1 MIKRERER
9 ERDGVVSV
17 RGLWRESEEAQVT
30 KSLQDL
36 LRDQGLQNPSLIIYF
51 KEFRYFCFWAFVGY
65 LIMIELN
72 SQKKKKKKIKFF
84 YWGLLM
90 LQLSCIDC
98 GQTFGQQSVQ
108 GHTQCI
114 TEAVSLS
121 LISMFFFFF
130 FISHQIQPCA
140 WFS

>member
-1 MIKRERER
+1 MIKRER

-72 SQKKKKKKIKFF
+72 SQKKKKKNQIF
-84 YWGLLM
+84 LLGFVNVAAFVHR
-90 LQLSCIDC
+90 LRTNIWAAKRSK
-98 GQTFGQQSVQ
+98 S
-108 GHTQCI
+108 H
-114 TEAVSLS
+114 
-121 LISMFFFFF
+121 SMYY
-130 FISHQIQPCA
+130 
-140 WFS
+140 